1 MEDCYTL
8 TGKESQD
15 NLQEKQTTVQ
25 IAQQVRSPQMHSK
38 YLPYRLEESRK
49 LYQITIL
56 VQKLSHTLSLYK
68 VTDYIQKTKVDH

>member
-56 VQKLSHTLSLYK
+56 VQKLSHTLS
-68 VTDYIQKTKVDH
+68 